1 MLRVPNLESS
11 VEHNSLSNNASR
23 LQAGAGI
30 LSATLPQAGVVVVS
44 SQDTPNGSSEG
55 DDPSSSESS
64 EEEEADEDESWESG
78 ELQHWEDWIHFY
90 ELDLW
95 LFCNCVVKNCFVMN
109 YQ

>member
-1 MLRVPNLESS
+1 MKCKYSLVDLFLQVRLFMLRVPNLESS

-78 ELQHWEDWIHFY
+78 ELQH
-90 ELDLW
+90 
-95 LFCNCVVKNCFVMN
+95 
-109 YQ
+109 